1 MNIHNRWFQLGAAL
15 VAMIMIA
22 NFQYGW
28 TLFVK
33 PIQQGTGWNL
43 SDIQWAF
50 TLFILFQTWVQ
61 PCQGWLI
68 DRLGPRWFI
77 SVAGLLCGI
86 GWGCLGVATTLPT
99 FYALYATAGV
109 GAALVYGGSIGL
121 ALKWF
126 TERRGLASGIMAAG
140 FGGGTAVTLPFLASI
155 LHSHGYHTA
164 FAWSGAVQ
172 GLLILIVAQFLRHP
186 AGAAVGSPV
195 AKSAA
200 APVSTPRQFTTGEML
215 RTPQFYALYAM
226 MVMMATGGLL
236 VTAQAGPMAHSWGI
250 GVATLTL
257 AASLSP
263 LANGGS
269 RIFWG
274 WVSDRFGRALTMGVA
289 FALQSGSLLMVL
301 ALGKLSDAWFALTL
315 VFSYFTWGE
324 VFSLFPSIV
333 GDYYGTRHATS
344 NYGVMYSAKGV
355 ASIIGGG
362 LSAMLYERFG
372 TWSAAFYGS
381 ATLALLV
388 QHRTGSRCRRREA
401 GHHDEQVL
409 VIPVAGDRQLFER
422 LGLDLTAHFR
432 AVGLQGDG
440 LRIDPHRFGDSADLQ
455 RDCDCGARGSSTRR
469 ATRGNCRFPCSSA
482 RTSASATRALS
493 GSPMETGGMQRASGM
508 AP

>member
-43 SDIQWAF
+43 SDVQWAF

-86 GWGCLGVATTLPT
+86 GWGCLGVASTLPT

-274 WVSDRFGRALTMGVA
+274 WVSDRFDRALTMGVA

-381 ATLALLV
+381 ATLALLAAV
-388 QHRTGSRCRRREA
+388 AAFAIRPPAALPGTAPA
-401 GHHDEQVL
+401 GV
-409 VIPVAGDRQLFER
+409 PA
-422 LGLDLTAHFR
+422 
-432 AVGLQGDG
+432 AVK
-440 LRIDPHRFGDSADLQ
+440 
-455 RDCDCGARGSSTRR
+455 
-469 ATRGNCRFPCSSA
+469 
-482 RTSASATRALS
+482 
-493 GSPMETGGMQRASGM
+493 
-508 AP
+508 